1 MKSPTH
7 ALESQLEP
15 NSQTHK
21 SRRTAQNSNQL
32 KQLKLQSVCR
42 LRECLCAKCVWPSR
56 ACSASLYW
64 VLSE

>member
-42 LRECLCAKCVWPSR
+42 LRVLVCEVCGPPERAVHPSTG
-56 ACSASLYW
+56 C
-64 VLSE
+64 